1 MAIDFSAIDFKVD
14 LPVPDYGLIAVLPTP
29 CTRDAMRSVD
39 ALVEA
44 LGIKVAGSA
53 DMPHGF
59 AVGGPNGQVEVFSA
73 SGAIRGRNTDQLS
86 KYEDERRPWPD
97 VVQEKDCDQTI
108 FRLGKRASERLQ
120 AQSQR
125 LLEAM
130 KLTIKP
136 ADVGVTL
143 GQWARLDESGKEL
156 ESGAGRATVQYSY
169 AIEGIPLI
177 GAGAKTNVHFDPGEE
192 GGDGIIARFF
202 HVHRGFEAV
211 KDVRLL
217 DIEQAFEPL
226 LSQTWSGIESER
238 KRTRIAITAAEF
250 GLLAMPADVPQ
261 RAAVPALQ
269 VEGVVSGLVPCDGRE
284 VSVRFGQYLS
294 LVEPKALASTGY
306 GTAGAIV
313 PGQLMAGVH

>member
-1 MAIDFSAIDFKVD
+1 MAIDFSAIDFQVD
-14 LPVPDYGLIAVLPTP
+14 LPVPDYGLIAVLPPP
-29 CTRDAMRSVD
+29 CTRDSMRSVD

-59 AVGGPNGQVEVFSA
+59 AIGGPNGQVEIFSA
-73 SGAIRGRNTDQLS
+73 SGAVRGRNTDQLS

-97 VVQEKDCDQTI
+97 VATEKDCDQTVY
-108 FRLGKRASERLQ
+108 RLGKRASERLQ
-120 AQSQR
+120 ARSQR

-130 KLTIKP
+130 KLTEKP
-136 ADVGVTL
+136 ADISVTL
-143 GQWARLDESGKEL
+143 GQWARLDESGREL
-156 ESGAGRATVQYSY
+156 ESGPGRATVQYRY

-177 GAGAKTNVHFDPGEE
+177 GAGAKTNVHFDPDGD

-202 HVHRGFEAV
+202 HVHRGFETV

-217 DIEQAFEPL
+217 EMEQAFEPL
-226 LSQTWSGIESER
+226 LTQTWSGIESER
-238 KRTRIAITAAEF
+238 KRTRIAITDAKF
-250 GLLAMPADVPQ
+250 GLLAMPADLPQ

-294 LVEPKALASTGY
+294 LVEPKSLASTGY

-313 PGQLMAGVH
+313 PGQLVTEDH